1 MLEFVE
7 RRVRKAG
14 SSRAIGPI
22 VLACDESYAMPLAT
36 TLRSI
41 VEANVRSWPLEFYV
55 LSSGITDRTREKV
68 FSSLPTGSASITW
81 LPVALDR
88 FRKFRTISHI
98 SQVTYA
104 RLLIPLVLPTWVSR
118 VLFLDADLLVLGA
131 LTPLWETDLDGSV
144 LGAVADHGVNL
155 LIDEGR
161 ASGLGVPQVRDYF
174 NAGVLL
180 IDLDRWRQKQISEIA
195 LGYLERHPDSP
206 YSDQD
211 ALNVACDGQW
221 KRLDQRW
228 NFQDHIDKPV
238 LDIVRERRPE
248 IVHFATARK
257 PWNRG
262 INTKFY
268 DTVRRRTL
276 FARTL
281 WDDLLDVLRSG
292 WGPVKYILP
301 MYKAV
306 RHQWRRSPAGHL

>member
-1 MLEFVE
+1 MNGIFSIPRCGVVIMARTTRSGE
-7 RRVRKAG
+7 RGAETSDARPR
-14 SSRAIGPI
+14 GP
-22 VLACDESYAMPLAT
+22 
-36 TLRSI
+36 RS
-41 VEANVRSWPLEFYV
+41 NVRSWPLEFYV
-55 LSSGITDRTREKV
+55 LSSGITDRTRERV

-118 VLFLDADLLVLGA
+118 VLYLDADLLVLGA
-131 LTPLWETDLDGSV
+131 LAPLWEMDTDGSV

-180 IDLDRWRQKQISEIA
+180 IDLDQWRQKQISEIA
-195 LGYLERHPDSP
+195 LEYLERHPDSP

-221 KRLDQRW
+221 K
-228 NFQDHIDKPV
+228 
-238 LDIVRERRPE
+238 
-248 IVHFATARK
+248 
-257 PWNRG
+257 
-262 INTKFY
+262 
-268 DTVRRRTL
+268 
-276 FARTL
+276 
-281 WDDLLDVLRSG
+281 
-292 WGPVKYILP
+292 
-301 MYKAV
+301 
-306 RHQWRRSPAGHL
+306 